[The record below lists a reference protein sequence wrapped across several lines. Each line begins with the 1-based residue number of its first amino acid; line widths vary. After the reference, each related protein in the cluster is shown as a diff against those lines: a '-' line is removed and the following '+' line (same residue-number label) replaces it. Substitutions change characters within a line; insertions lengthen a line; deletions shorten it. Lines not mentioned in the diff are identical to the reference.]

1 MEEYPTSCAKGFLE
15 TAKGKW
21 AVKTAG
27 CPHMVKQNQ
36 QEYKNTDVGKREN
49 STMHTD
55 NLLPEGQEMLA
66 YFRLPPWFL
75 KNDASSQK

>member
-1 MEEYPTSCAKGFLE
+1 
-15 TAKGKW
+15 
-21 AVKTAG
+21 
-27 CPHMVKQNQ
+27 MVKQNQ